1 MRSLEKAE
9 KWMMLLAALSA
20 VFGIFMSM
28 GNPNADL
35 GYRIMTL
42 VWIGVAYLKTIQI
55 QKLEGKW

>member
-9 KWMMLLAALSA
+9 KWMMLLAAISA
-20 VFGIFMSM
+20 GVGIFMAI

-35 GYRIMTL
+35 GYRLLTL

>member
-1 MRSLEKAE
+1 MTSLQKAE

-20 VFGIFMSM
+20 VFGIFLSK

-42 VWIGVAYLKTIQI
+42 VWIGVAYLKTVQI
-55 QKLEGKW
+55 DKLEGRW